1 MYDNNTSKQQL
12 TVNTM
17 DFKRARSEEQRQLR
31 ITQFLDTAA
40 MLYEE
45 EGYDKVSLTQI
56 SKVINFHRNNV
67 YNYFNCKEDLFL
79 TLILRDLSEAIEDG
93 IATFSRDMK
102 LGEFSLAF
110 TQLLMRHLRLLDLA
124 SITNT
129 AIMGFAS
136 PNIQKRFRVQV
147 KAIQDKLLIRLQ
159 GGIFKNVGVS
169 ELQILFY
176 KINIYTLQLYIR
188 SVQYKERHRIPVFND
203 VGYAPINFE
212 LAATAYIDG
221 LIADLKNKK
230 C

>member
-1 MYDNNTSKQQL
+1 MYDNNSDKQQL
-12 TVNTM
+12 TTNTM

-56 SKVINFHRNNV
+56 SKVLNFHRNNV

-79 TLILRDLSEAIEDG
+79 TLILRDLSAAIEDG
-93 IATFSRDMK
+93 IKTLTPAMK
-102 LGEFSLAF
+102 LEEFSLVF

-129 AIMGFAS
+129 AILGLAS
-136 PNIQKRFRVQV
+136 PNIQKRFRVQI
-147 KAIQDKLLIRLQ
+147 KAIQDKLLTRLQ
-159 GGIFKNVGVS
+159 SGIFKNVGAS
-169 ELQILFY
+169 ELQALFY
-176 KINIYTLQLYIR
+176 KINIYTLQLYTD
-188 SVQYKERHRIPVFND
+188 SVQYKERHGIPVFND

-212 LAATAYIDG
+212 LAATAYIDN
-221 LIADLKNKK
+221 LLADLKKEK
-230 C
+230 

>member
-56 SKVINFHRNNV
+56 SKVLNFHRNNV

-79 TLILRDLSEAIEDG
+79 TLILRDLSDAIEDG
-93 IATFSRDMK
+93 IATFSQK
-102 LGEFSLAF
+102 LELEEFGRVF
-110 TQLLMRHLRLLDLA
+110 TQLLMRHQRLLDLA

-129 AIMGFAS
+129 TILGFAS
-136 PNIQKRFRVQV
+136 PNIHKRFRLQL
-147 KAIQDKLLIRLQ
+147 KTIQDKLLTCLQ
-159 GGIFKNVGVS
+159 SGIFKNVGIN
-169 ELQILFY
+169 ELQTLFY

-188 SVQYKERHRIPVFND
+188 SIQYKERHRIPVFND

-230 C
+230 S